1 MFFFPF
7 ISQADFMF
15 LKDSASLSILTMLLL
30 QSTVAGESAMTQG
43 LKLSSSSRERSVTGK
58 GAASL
63 TLKAVHQLPPR
74 PPGGMELLPPT
85 PSQTG
90 VPPDST
96 V

>member
-30 QSTVAGESAMTQG
+30 QSTVAGESSMTQG

-74 PPGGMELLPPT
+74 PPGRMEPLPPT

-90 VPPDST
+90 VPPDAA